1 MIFSV
6 STFKIAT
13 TRHQRAHIFIPFMV
27 ISINQFSIFYSLS
40 LAIIINLCKKTI
52 AATAMWVNAALQLS
66 QRKHG
71 MRIFL

>member
-6 STFKIAT
+6 STFKIAP

-52 AATAMWVNAALQLS
+52 AATAM
-66 QRKHG
+66 
-71 MRIFL
+71 